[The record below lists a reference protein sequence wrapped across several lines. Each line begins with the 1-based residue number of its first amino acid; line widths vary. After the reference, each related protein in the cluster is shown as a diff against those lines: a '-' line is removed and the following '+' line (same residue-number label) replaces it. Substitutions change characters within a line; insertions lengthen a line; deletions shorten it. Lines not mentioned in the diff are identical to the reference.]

1 MGHVTYDVIVA
12 GGGTAGFIAAVAA
25 GRKGVKTLLIENEGH
40 LGGTLAMGIPL
51 LGVFD
56 GNGVQAAGGLVEEFV
71 QRLIQEK
78 GAVGHIH
85 GAKWSNNGHMKG
97 DDFTLTPFDS
107 EICKYAAQEMVL
119 EAGVDMLLHTC
130 ISGVYME
137 ENRIKG
143 VEVVNKSGRYIL
155 EASVIIDA
163 TGDADVCHYAGAGML
178 PKPTVQNS
186 SILFEMNQVDTE
198 KVADA
203 VEKGDNIN
211 GWGWWHTRKVQGQ
224 KIDTDKKSH
233 IHIAG
238 HFKPWENDDSEVTFT
253 AVSIRENVI
262 CLNATRT
269 VNIDAT
275 NAESLTAGEISERRN
290 IQKLVD
296 GLRKNIPGFE
306 KAYVS
311 KTSSIGIRESRT
323 VLGEYLLTGEDVFSH
338 KEFSDTV
345 VRGAYPSDIHDPKGG
360 RTQFIFIKDGNSYG
374 IPYRCFLPKDIEGLL
389 VVGRSISA
397 TQKAN
402 GTVRLQGTVMAQG
415 QAVGTAA
422 AIAVENGILPRNINV
437 EELREDLR
445 SQGAII

>member
-1 MGHVTYDVIVA
+1 MGSVKYDVIVA
-12 GGGTAGFIAAVAA
+12 GGGTAGFIAAAAA
-25 GRKGVKTLLIENEGH
+25 GRKGMKTLLIEQNGH

-56 GNGVQAAGGLVEEFV
+56 GNGAQVAKGLVEEFV
-71 QRLIQEK
+71 QRLIVEN

-85 GAKWSNNGHMKG
+85 GARWSNKGHMLG
-97 DDFTLTPFDS
+97 DAFSLTPFDS
-107 EICKYAAQEMVL
+107 EIAKYVAQEMVL
-119 EAGVDMLLHTC
+119 ESGADILLHTS
-130 ISGVYME
+130 ISGVEMSG
-137 ENRIKG
+137 NRVKSVGII
-143 VEVVNKSGRYIL
+143 NKSGSSTL
-155 EASVIIDA
+155 DASVFIDA
-163 TGDADVCHYAGAGML
+163 TGDADVCAFAGAEML
-178 PKPTVQNS
+178 QKTKVQNS
-186 SILFEMNQVDTE
+186 SILFVMNRVDTA
-198 KVADA
+198 KLAA
-203 VEKGDNIN
+203 ALEKGDHLN
-211 GWGWWHTRKVQGQ
+211 GWGWWHSRMVQGE
-224 KIDTDKKSH
+224 KIDTDKESY

-253 AVSIRENVI
+253 AVSIRENEV

-269 VNIDAT
+269 VNVDAV
-275 NAESLTAGEISERRN
+275 NAVSLTAGEISERRN

-323 VLGEYLLTGEDVFSH
+323 VVGDYLISGDDVFNH
-338 KEFSDTV
+338 RDFPDTV

-360 RTQFIFIKDGNSYG
+360 RTQFIFINDGSSYG
-374 IPYRCFLPKDIEGLL
+374 IPYRCFLPKGIEGLL
-389 VVGRSISA
+389 VAGRSISS

-422 AIAVENGILPRNINV
+422 ALAVSKGVSPRNIDV
-437 EELREDLR
+437 EELRKDLL